1 MRNIRISPDTRKY
14 TNKKYNTDMS
24 IDAKQQQTTV
34 NVQEKANLIWAIADK
49 LVGVY
54 KPHEYGNVILPMC
67 VIKRFED
74 TLAPTREKVLETN
87 KELDEK
93 KIEMKRGFLERAAG
107 QKFYN
112 LSRFTFETLLADADN
127 IKDNF
132 ESYLNHFSENVIDI
146 IHRME
151 FQKEIDKMADNG
163 LLYLV
168 IKEFCTTKA
177 YLGADK
183 VSSVDMGYIFEEL
196 VRKFSESYDEQA
208 GAHFTAR
215 DIINLMAELLIGD
228 DEARLEEEG
237 IIATDYDM
245 TMGTSQ
251 MLSCLHDRFKQIDP
265 DAEITSY
272 GQELNNQTFAIAKA
286 DTLIRGGNADN
297 MRQGDTLG
305 DDQFSGY
312 KFDYIISN
320 PPFGIE
326 WKPSRQKVEEEFK
339 LGGAGRF
346 EPGLPS
352 IGDGQMLFLLNGVA
366 KLKEEGRMAIIQN
379 GSSLF
384 KGDAGSGESNIRG
397 YLLDHDWLEAIVQ
410 LPTDLFYNTG
420 IATYVWVVTKNKSA
434 ERQGKVQ
441 LIDASQCSEKRRK
454 PLGNKRVDISDYCR
468 DLIMQAYHGFND
480 FVYKGTT
487 PDGEEVQVESRV
499 KDNDDFK
506 YRKIFID
513 RPLRLVYE
521 NPQMPGNDVKLSEA
535 DRMTLQLFID
545 GYRMYYN
552 GQRMIDRDFFQKVK
566 FKAGLKVTKAQVKK
580 IRQYLGTKDETVEE
594 VYEDPFNLSKRTYVW
609 DADLAD
615 TEIIPWKEDQDSYLA
630 RNVAPYAPD
639 YHVDEEKTR
648 IGYEI
653 PFTRE
658 FYRYTPL
665 KPSSEIFQVL
675 KELEQKES
683 EMMES
688 LLH

>member
-1 MRNIRISPDTRKY
+1 
-14 TNKKYNTDMS
+14 MS
-24 IDAKQQQTTV
+24 IDERQQQTAI

-74 TLAPTREKVLETN
+74 TLAPTREKVWEVN
-87 KELDEK
+87 RELDEK

-112 LSRFTFETLLADADN
+112 LSKFTFSSLLADPDF
-127 IKDNF
+127 IKENF
-132 ESYLNHFSENVIDI
+132 EDYLSHFSENVIDI
-146 IHRME
+146 IHRMD
-151 FQKEIDKMADNG
+151 FQKEIDKMADAG

-168 IKEFCTTKA
+168 INEFNTQKA

-215 DIINLMAELLIGD
+215 DIINLMAELLVGE
-228 DEARLEEEG
+228 DEGRLESEG
-237 IIATDYDM
+237 IVATIYDM
-245 TMGTSQ
+245 AMGTSQ
-251 MLSCLHDRFKQIDP
+251 MLSCLTDRFLQIDP
-265 DAEITSY
+265 DAEVTSY

-305 DDQFSGY
+305 DDKFSGY
-312 KFDYIISN
+312 RFDYVISN

-326 WKPSRQKVEEEFK
+326 WKPSKAKVEEEYK

-346 EPGLPS
+346 EPGLPA
-352 IGDGQMLFLLNGVA
+352 IGDGQMLFLLNGLA
-366 KLKEEGRMAIIQN
+366 KLKDEGRMAIIQN

-397 YLLDHDWLEAIVQ
+397 YLLDNDWLEAIVQ
-410 LPTDLFYNTG
+410 LPNDLFYNTG
-420 IATYVWVVTKNKSA
+420 IATYVWIVTKNKRE
-434 ERQGKVQ
+434 EREGKVQ
-441 LIDASQCSEKRRK
+441 LIDASQCFEKRRK
-454 PLGNKRVDISDYCR
+454 PLGNKRVEITDFCR
-468 DLIMQAYHGFND
+468 DLILKAYHGFNNFIYRD
-480 FVYKGTT
+480 TT
-487 PDGEEVQVESRV
+487 PDGVEVQVESRV

-506 YRKIFID
+506 YSKLFID
-513 RPLRLVYE
+513 RPQRDE
-521 NPQMPGNDVKLSEA
+521 AGNIVK
-535 DRMTLQLFID
+535 DKKGRVVID
-545 GYRMYYN
+545 
-552 GQRMIDRDFFQKVK
+552 KE
-566 FKAGLKVTKAQVKK
+566 LK
-580 IRQYLGTKDETVEE
+580 
-594 VYEDPFNLSKRTYVW
+594 
-609 DADLAD
+609 D
-615 TEIIPWKEDQDSYLA
+615 TEIIPWKEDQQAYLEK
-630 RNVAPYAPD
+630 NVAPYAPD
-639 YHVDEEKTR
+639 YMIDEGKTR

-665 KPSSEIFQVL
+665 KPSAEIFQTL
-675 KELEQKES
+675 KELEQQES
-683 EMMES
+683 EMMEK

>member
-1 MRNIRISPDTRKY
+1 
-14 TNKKYNTDMS
+14 MS
-24 IDAKQQQTTV
+24 IDERQQQTAV

-74 TLAPTREKVLETN
+74 TLAPTKQKVLTRNE
-87 KELDEK
+87 ELEK
-93 KIEMKRGFLERAAG
+93 KGITDLKRGFLESAAG

-151 FQKEIDKMADNG
+151 FQKEIDKMAENG

-168 IKEFCTTKA
+168 IQEFCTAKA

-183 VSSVDMGYIFEEL
+183 ISSVDMGYIFEEL

-237 IIATDYDM
+237 IVATDYDM

-265 DAEITSY
+265 DADVTSY

-305 DDQFSGY
+305 DDQFAGY

-326 WKPSRQKVEEEFK
+326 WKPSRKKVEEEH
-339 LGGAGRF
+339 LQGGAGRF
-346 EPGLPS
+346 EPGLPA

-366 KLKEEGRMAIIQN
+366 KLKDEGRMAIIQN

-397 YLLDHDWLEAIVQ
+397 YLLDNDWLEAIVQ
-410 LPTDLFYNTG
+410 LPNDLFYNTG

-434 ERQGKVQ
+434 EREGKVQ
-441 LIDASQCSEKRRK
+441 LIDASQCFEKRRK
-454 PLGNKRVDISDYCR
+454 SLGNKRVEITDFCR
-468 DLIMQAYHGFND
+468 DLIMQAYHGFNNY
-480 FVYKGTT
+480 VYKATTTDGT
-487 PDGEEVQVESRV
+487 EVQVESRV
-499 KDNDDFK
+499 KENNDFK
-506 YRKIFID
+506 YRKVFID
-513 RPLRLVYE
+513 RPMRLVYE
-521 NPQMPGNDVKLSEA
+521 NPQKPDESEKLSIT
-535 DRMTLQLFID
+535 DRTVVNAFVD
-545 GYRMYYN
+545 AYRIYFN
-552 GQRMIDRDFFQKVK
+552 GQRMTDTEFFQKIK
-566 FKAGLKVTKAQVKK
+566 FKAGLKVTKAQIKK
-580 IRQYLGTKDETVEE
+580 IRQLLGTKDETAEAI
-594 VYEDPFNLSKRTYVW
+594 YEDPFNISQRTYVW
-609 DADLAD
+609 DTELSD
-615 TEIIPWKEDQDSYLA
+615 TEIIPWKEDQEEYLTK
-630 RNVAPYAPD
+630 NVAPYAAD
-639 YHVDEEKTR
+639 YRVDENKTR

-665 KPSSEIFQVL
+665 KPSSEIFQAL
-675 KELEQKES
+675 KDLEQQES
-683 EMMES
+683 ELMTKIMGR
-688 LLH
+688 

>member
-1 MRNIRISPDTRKY
+1 
-14 TNKKYNTDMS
+14 MS

-312 KFDYIISN
+312 KFDYIIYN

-366 KLKEEGRMAIIQN
+366 KLKDEGRMAIIQN

-454 PLGNKRVDISDYCR
+454 PLGNKRVEISDYCR

-487 PDGEEVQVESRV
+487 ADGVDVQVESRV

-506 YRKIFID
+506 YRKVFID

-521 NPQMPGNDVKLSEA
+521 NPEMPDESVKLTDS
-535 DRMTLQLFID
+535 DRNVLKSFID
-545 GYRMYYN
+545 AYREHFD
-552 GQRMIDRDFFQKVK
+552 GQRMIDRDFFQKIK
-566 FKAGLKVTKAQVKK
+566 KEASLKATKAQVKK
-580 IRQYLGTKDETVEE
+580 IRQYLGTKDENAEE
-594 VYEDPFNLSKRTYVW
+594 VYEDPFNTKERTYVW
-609 DADLAD
+609 DSELAD
-615 TEIIPWKEDQDSYLA
+615 SEIIPWKENQEEYLA
-630 RNVAPYAPD
+630 NNVAPYAPD

-665 KPSSEIFQVL
+665 KPSSEIFQTL
-675 KELEQKES
+675 KDLEQKES
-683 EMMES
+683 ELM
-688 LLH
+688 

>member
-1 MRNIRISPDTRKY
+1 
-14 TNKKYNTDMS
+14 MS

-34 NVQEKANLIWAIADK
+34 NVQEKANLIWAIADI

-366 KLKEEGRMAIIQN
+366 KLKDEGRMAIIQN

-454 PLGNKRVDISDYCR
+454 PLGNKRVEISDYCR

-653 PFTRE
+653 PFTCE

-665 KPSSEIFQVL
+665 KPSSEIFQTL
-675 KELEQKES
+675 KDLEQKES
-683 EMMES
+683 ELMES

>member
-1 MRNIRISPDTRKY
+1 
-14 TNKKYNTDMS
+14 MS

-265 DAEITSY
+265 EAEITSY

-352 IGDGQMLFLLNGVA
+352 IGDGQMLFLLNGIA
-366 KLKEEGRMAIIQN
+366 KLKDEGRMAIIQN

-454 PLGNKRVDISDYCR
+454 PLGNKRVEISDYCR

-487 PDGEEVQVESRV
+487 ADGVDVQVESRV

-506 YRKIFID
+506 YRKVFID

-521 NPQMPGNDVKLSEA
+521 NPEMPDDSVKLTDS
-535 DRMTLQLFID
+535 DRNVLQSFID
-545 GYRMYYN
+545 AYREHFD
-552 GQRMIDRDFFQKVK
+552 GQRLIDRDFFQKIK
-566 FKAGLKVTKAQVKK
+566 KEASLKATKAQVKK
-580 IRQYLGTKDETVEE
+580 IRQYLGTKDENAEE
-594 VYEDPFNLSKRTYVW
+594 VYEDPFNTKERTYVW
-609 DADLAD
+609 DSELAD
-615 TEIIPWKEDQDSYLA
+615 SEIIPWKENQEEYLA
-630 RNVAPYAPD
+630 NNVAPYAPD

-665 KPSSEIFQVL
+665 KPSSEIFQTL
-675 KELEQKES
+675 KDLEQKES
-683 EMMES
+683 ELMES

>member
-1 MRNIRISPDTRKY
+1 
-14 TNKKYNTDMS
+14 MS

-366 KLKEEGRMAIIQN
+366 KLKDEGRMAIIQN

-454 PLGNKRVDISDYCR
+454 PLGNKRVEISDYCR

-487 PDGEEVQVESRV
+487 ADGVDVQVESRV

-521 NPQMPGNDVKLSEA
+521 NPEMPDDSVKLSDS
-535 DRMTLQLFID
+535 DRNVLQSFVD
-545 GYRMYYN
+545 AYREHFD
-552 GQRMIDRDFFQKVK
+552 GQRMIDRDFFQKIK
-566 FKAGLKVTKAQVKK
+566 KEAALKATKAQVKK
-580 IRQYLGTKDETVEE
+580 IRQYLGTKDENAEE
-594 VYEDPFNLSKRTYVW
+594 VYEDPFNTKERTYVW
-609 DADLAD
+609 DSELAD
-615 TEIIPWKEDQDSYLA
+615 SEIIPWKENQEEYLA
-630 RNVAPYAPD
+630 NNVAPYAPD

-665 KPSSEIFQVL
+665 KPSSEIFQIL
-675 KELEQKES
+675 KELELKES
-683 EMMES
+683 ELMEH

>member
-1 MRNIRISPDTRKY
+1 
-14 TNKKYNTDMS
+14 MS
-24 IDAKQQQTTV
+24 IDERQQQTAV

-74 TLAPTREKVLETN
+74 TLAPTKQKVLARN
-87 KELDEK
+87 KELEEK
-93 KIEMKRGFLERAAG
+93 GITDLKRGFLESAAG

-151 FQKEIDKMADNG
+151 FQKEIDKMAENG

-168 IKEFCTTKA
+168 IQEFCTAKA

-183 VSSVDMGYIFEEL
+183 ISSVDMGYIFEEL

-237 IIATDYDM
+237 IVATDYDM

-265 DAEITSY
+265 EADVTSY

-305 DDQFSGY
+305 DDQFAGY

-326 WKPSRQKVEEEFK
+326 WKPSRKKVEEEH
-339 LGGAGRF
+339 LQGGAGRF
-346 EPGLPS
+346 EPGLPA

-366 KLKEEGRMAIIQN
+366 KLKDEGRMAIIQN

-397 YLLDHDWLEAIVQ
+397 YLLDNDWLEAIVQ
-410 LPTDLFYNTG
+410 LPNDLFYNTG

-434 ERQGKVQ
+434 EREGKVQ
-441 LIDASQCSEKRRK
+441 LIDASQCFEKRRK
-454 PLGNKRVDISDYCR
+454 SLGNKRVEITDFCR

-480 FVYKGTT
+480 YIYKATTADGT
-487 PDGEEVQVESRV
+487 EVQVESRV

-506 YRKIFID
+506 YRKVFID
-513 RPLRLVYE
+513 RPMRLIYE
-521 NPQMPGNDVKLSEA
+521 NPQKPDESEKLSIT
-535 DRMTLQLFID
+535 DRTVVNAFVD
-545 GYRMYYN
+545 AYRINFN
-552 GQRMIDRDFFQKVK
+552 GQRMTDTEFFQKIK
-566 FKAGLKVTKAQVKK
+566 MKAGLKVTKAQIKK
-580 IRQYLGTKDETVEE
+580 IRQFLGTKDETADAI
-594 VYEDPFNLSKRTYVW
+594 YEDPFNLSQRTYVW
-609 DADLAD
+609 DTELSD
-615 TEIIPWKEDQDSYLA
+615 TEIIPWKEDQEEYLA
-630 RNVAPYAPD
+630 KNVAPYAAD
-639 YHVDEEKTR
+639 YRVDENKTR

-665 KPSSEIFQVL
+665 KPSSEIFQTL
-675 KELEQKES
+675 KDLEQQES
-683 EMMES
+683 ELMTKIMGR
-688 LLH
+688 

>member
-1 MRNIRISPDTRKY
+1 
-14 TNKKYNTDMS
+14 MS
-24 IDAKQQQTTV
+24 IDERQQQTAV

-74 TLAPTREKVLETN
+74 TLAPTKQKVLARNE
-87 KELDEK
+87 ELEK
-93 KIEMKRGFLERAAG
+93 KGITDLKRGFLESAAG

-151 FQKEIDKMADNG
+151 FQKEIDKMAENG

-168 IKEFCTTKA
+168 IQEFCTAKA

-183 VSSVDMGYIFEEL
+183 ISSVDMGYIFEEL

-237 IIATDYDM
+237 IVATDYDM

-265 DAEITSY
+265 DADVTSY

-305 DDQFSGY
+305 DDQFAGY

-326 WKPSRQKVEEEFK
+326 WKPSRKKVEEEH
-339 LGGAGRF
+339 LQGGAGRF
-346 EPGLPS
+346 EPGLPA

-366 KLKEEGRMAIIQN
+366 KLKDEGRMAIIQN

-397 YLLDHDWLEAIVQ
+397 YLLDNDWLEAIVQ
-410 LPTDLFYNTG
+410 LPNDLFYNTG

-434 ERQGKVQ
+434 EREGKVQ
-441 LIDASQCSEKRRK
+441 LIDASQCFEKRRK
-454 PLGNKRVDISDYCR
+454 SLGNKRVEITDFCR
-468 DLIMQAYHGFND
+468 DLIMQAYHGFNNY
-480 FVYKGTT
+480 VYKATTADGT
-487 PDGEEVQVESRV
+487 EVQVESRV

-506 YRKIFID
+506 YRKVFID
-513 RPLRLVYE
+513 RPMRLVYE
-521 NPQMPGNDVKLSEA
+521 NPQKPDESEKLSSA
-535 DRMTLQLFID
+535 DRTVVNAFVD
-545 GYRMYYN
+545 AYRIYFN
-552 GQRMIDRDFFQKVK
+552 GQRMTDTEFFQKIK
-566 FKAGLKVTKAQVKK
+566 FKAGLKVTKAQIKK
-580 IRQYLGTKDETVEE
+580 IRQLLGTKDETAEAI
-594 VYEDPFNLSKRTYVW
+594 YEDPFNISQRTYVW
-609 DADLAD
+609 DTELSD
-615 TEIIPWKEDQDSYLA
+615 TEIIPWKEDQEEYLTK
-630 RNVAPYAPD
+630 NVAPYAAD
-639 YHVDEEKTR
+639 YRVDENKTR

-665 KPSSEIFQVL
+665 KPSSEIFQAL
-675 KELEQKES
+675 KDLEQQES
-683 EMMES
+683 DLMTKIMGR
-688 LLH
+688 

>member
-1 MRNIRISPDTRKY
+1 
-14 TNKKYNTDMS
+14 MS

-112 LSRFTFETLLADADN
+112 LSRFTFERLLADADN

-366 KLKEEGRMAIIQN
+366 KLKDEGRMAIIQN

-454 PLGNKRVDISDYCR
+454 PLGNKRVEISDFCR
-468 DLIMQAYHGFND
+468 DLIMKAYHGFND
-480 FVYKGTT
+480 FVYKATT
-487 PDGEEVQVESRV
+487 SDGEEIQVESRV

-506 YRKIFID
+506 YRKVFID
-513 RPLRLVYE
+513 RPLRLVYK
-521 NPQMPGNDVKLSEA
+521 NPEMPDDSVKLSDS
-535 DRMTLQLFID
+535 DRNVLQSFVD
-545 GYRMYYN
+545 AYREHFD
-552 GQRMIDRDFFQKVK
+552 GQRMIDRDFFQKIK
-566 FKAGLKVTKAQVKK
+566 KGASLKATKAQVKK
-580 IRQYLGTKDETVEE
+580 IRQYLGIKDETVEE
-594 VYEDPFNLSKRTYVW
+594 VYDDPFNTSERTYVW
-609 DADLAD
+609 DTDLAD
-615 TEIIPWKEDQDSYLA
+615 SEIIPWKEDQAVYLEK
-630 RNVAPYAPD
+630 NVAPYAPD

>member
-1 MRNIRISPDTRKY
+1 
-14 TNKKYNTDMS
+14 MS
-24 IDAKQQQTTV
+24 IDDRQQQTTV

-87 KELDEK
+87 RELDEK
-93 KIEMKRGFLERAAG
+93 KIAIKRGFLERAAG

-146 IHRME
+146 IHRMD
-151 FQKEIDKMADNG
+151 FQKEIDKLADNG

-168 IKEFCTTKA
+168 IKEFCTAKA

-183 VSSVDMGYIFEEL
+183 ISSVDMGYIFEEL

-237 IIATDYDM
+237 IVVANYDM
-245 TMGTSQ
+245 AMGTSQ

-265 DAEITSY
+265 EAEITSY

-305 DDQFSGY
+305 DDRFAGY

-326 WKPSRQKVEEEFK
+326 WKPSRQKVEEEYRM
-339 LGGAGRF
+339 GGAGRF

-366 KLKEEGRMAIIQN
+366 KLKAEGRMAIIQN

-420 IATYVWVVTKNKSA
+420 IATYIWIVTKNKRA

-441 LIDASQCSEKRRK
+441 LIDASRCYEKRRK
-454 PLGNKRVDISDYCR
+454 PLGNKRVEITDFCR
-468 DLIMQAYHGFND
+468 DLVMQAYHGFND
-480 FVYKGTT
+480 FVYKATT
-487 PDGEEVQVESRV
+487 ADGVEIQVESRV

-506 YRKIFID
+506 YRKVFID

-521 NPQMPGNDVKLSEA
+521 NPEMPDESVKLSES
-535 DRMTLQLFID
+535 DRMTLKLFID
-545 GYRMYYN
+545 GYRVYYP
-552 GQRMIDRDFFQKVK
+552 GQRMTDRDFFQKIK
-566 FKAGLKVTKAQVKK
+566 YKAGLKVTKAQVKK
-580 IRQYLGTKDETVEE
+580 IRQCLGIKDETAEE
-594 VYEDPFNLSKRTYVW
+594 VYEDPFNLRERTYVW
-609 DADLAD
+609 DPDLAD
-615 TEIIPWKEDQDSYLA
+615 SEIIPWKESQASYLA
-630 RNVAPYAPD
+630 KNVAPYAPD

-648 IGYEI
+648 IGHEI

-665 KPSSEIFQVL
+665 KPSSEIFQTL
-675 KELEQKES
+675 KDLEQKES
-683 EMMES
+683 ELMES

>member
-1 MRNIRISPDTRKY
+1 
-14 TNKKYNTDMS
+14 MS
-24 IDAKQQQTTV
+24 IDDRQQQTTV

-74 TLAPTREKVLETN
+74 TLAPTREEVLKTN

-93 KIEMKRGFLERAAG
+93 NIEMKRGFLERAAG

-146 IHRME
+146 IHRMD
-151 FQKEIDKMADNG
+151 FQKEIDKLADNG

-168 IKEFCTTKA
+168 IKEFCTAKA

-183 VSSVDMGYIFEEL
+183 ISSVDMGYIFEEL

-237 IIATDYDM
+237 IVVANYDM
-245 TMGTSQ
+245 AMGTSQ

-265 DAEITSY
+265 EAEITSY

-305 DDQFSGY
+305 DDRFAGY
-312 KFDYIISN
+312 TFDYIISN

-326 WKPSRQKVEEEFK
+326 WKPSRQKVEEEYRM
-339 LGGAGRF
+339 GGAGRF

-366 KLKEEGRMAIIQN
+366 KLKAEGRMAIIQN

-420 IATYVWVVTKNKSA
+420 IATYIWIVTKNKRA

-441 LIDASQCSEKRRK
+441 LIDASRCYEKRRK
-454 PLGNKRVDISDYCR
+454 PLGNKRVEITDFCR
-468 DLIMQAYHGFND
+468 DLVMQAYHGFND
-480 FVYKGTT
+480 FVYKATT
-487 PDGEEVQVESRV
+487 ADGVEIQVESRV

-506 YRKIFID
+506 YRKVFID

-521 NPQMPGNDVKLSEA
+521 NPEMPDESVKLSES
-535 DRMTLQLFID
+535 DRMTLKLFID
-545 GYRMYYN
+545 GYRVYYP
-552 GQRMIDRDFFQKVK
+552 GQRMTDRDFFQKIK
-566 FKAGLKVTKAQVKK
+566 YKAGLKVTKAQVKK
-580 IRQYLGTKDETVEE
+580 IRQCLGIKDETAEE
-594 VYEDPFNLSKRTYVW
+594 VYEDPFNLRERTYVW
-609 DADLAD
+609 DPDLAD
-615 TEIIPWKEDQDSYLA
+615 SEIIPWKESQASYLA
-630 RNVAPYAPD
+630 KNVAPYAPD

-648 IGYEI
+648 IGHEI

-665 KPSSEIFQVL
+665 RPSSEIFQTL

-683 EMMES
+683 ELMES

>member
-1 MRNIRISPDTRKY
+1 
-14 TNKKYNTDMS
+14 MS
-24 IDAKQQQTTV
+24 IDDKQQQTAI

-74 TLAPTREKVLETN
+74 TLAPTREKVIATN
-87 KELDEK
+87 KELEEK

-151 FQKEIDKMADNG
+151 FQKEIDKMNDNG

-183 VSSVDMGYIFEEL
+183 ISSVDMGYIFEEL

-228 DEARLEEEG
+228 DEERLEEEG

-305 DDQFSGY
+305 DDKFAGY

-326 WKPSRQKVEEEFK
+326 WKPSRQKVEEEHR

-346 EPGLPS
+346 EPGLPA

-366 KLKEEGRMAIIQN
+366 KLKEADGEHQSAGRMAIIQN

-397 YLLDHDWLEAIVQ
+397 YLLDHDWLETIVQ

-420 IATYVWVVTKNKSA
+420 IATYVWVVTKNKSE

-441 LIDASQCSEKRRK
+441 LIDASQCFEKRRK
-454 PLGNKRVDISDYCR
+454 PLGNKRVEITDFCR
-468 DLIMQAYHGFND
+468 DLIIQAYHGFNN
-480 FVYKGTT
+480 FIYKATT
-487 PDGEEVQVESRV
+487 PDGAEVQVESRV

-513 RPLRLVYE
+513 RPLRLVFE
-521 NPQMPGNDVKLSEA
+521 NPQMPDESVKLSDN
-535 DRMTLQLFID
+535 DRKIMQLFVD
-545 GYRMYYN
+545 AYREYFD
-552 GQRMIDRDFFQKVK
+552 GQRMPDTDFFQKIK

-580 IRQYLGTKDETVEE
+580 IRQYLGTKDEMAEP
-594 VYEDPFNLSKRTYVW
+594 VYEDPFNLSQRTYVW
-609 DADLAD
+609 DTDLAD
-615 TEIIPWKEDQDSYLA
+615 TEIIPWKEDQELYLA
-630 RNVAPYAPD
+630 KNVAPYAPD
-639 YHVDEEKTR
+639 YHVDECKTR

-665 KPSSEIFQVL
+665 KPSGEIFQTL

-683 EMMES
+683 ELMER

>member
-1 MRNIRISPDTRKY
+1 
-14 TNKKYNTDMS
+14 MS

-74 TLAPTREKVLETN
+74 TLAPTRKKVLETN

-112 LSRFTFETLLADADN
+112 LSRFTFERLLADADN

-366 KLKEEGRMAIIQN
+366 KLKDEGRMAIIQN

-454 PLGNKRVDISDYCR
+454 PLGNKRVEISDFCR
-468 DLIMQAYHGFND
+468 DLIMKAYHGFND
-480 FVYKGTT
+480 FVYKATT
-487 PDGEEVQVESRV
+487 SDGEEIQVESRV

-506 YRKIFID
+506 YRKVFID
-513 RPLRLVYE
+513 RPLRLVYK
-521 NPQMPGNDVKLSEA
+521 NPEMPDDSVKLSDS
-535 DRMTLQLFID
+535 DRNVLQSFVD
-545 GYRMYYN
+545 AYREHFD
-552 GQRMIDRDFFQKVK
+552 GQRMIDRDFFQKIK
-566 FKAGLKVTKAQVKK
+566 KGASLKATKAQVKK
-580 IRQYLGTKDETVEE
+580 IRQYLGIKDETVEE
-594 VYEDPFNLSKRTYVW
+594 VYDDPFNTSERTYVW
-609 DADLAD
+609 DTDLAD
-615 TEIIPWKEDQDSYLA
+615 SEIIPWKEDQAVYLEK
-630 RNVAPYAPD
+630 NVAPYAPD

>member
-1 MRNIRISPDTRKY
+1 
-14 TNKKYNTDMS
+14 MS

-265 DAEITSY
+265 EAEITSY

-366 KLKEEGRMAIIQN
+366 KLKDEGRMAIIQN

-454 PLGNKRVDISDYCR
+454 PLGNKRVEISDYCR

-487 PDGEEVQVESRV
+487 ADGVDVQVESRV

-506 YRKIFID
+506 YRKVFID

-521 NPQMPGNDVKLSEA
+521 NPEMPDDSVKLTDS
-535 DRMTLQLFID
+535 DRNVLQSFID
-545 GYRMYYN
+545 AYREHFD
-552 GQRMIDRDFFQKVK
+552 GQRLIDRDFFQKIK
-566 FKAGLKVTKAQVKK
+566 KEASLKATKAQVKK
-580 IRQYLGTKDETVEE
+580 IRQYLGTKDENAEE
-594 VYEDPFNLSKRTYVW
+594 VYEDPFNTKERTYVW
-609 DADLAD
+609 DSELAD
-615 TEIIPWKEDQDSYLA
+615 SEIIPWKENQEEYLA
-630 RNVAPYAPD
+630 NNVAPYAPD

-665 KPSSEIFQVL
+665 KPSSEIFQTL
-675 KELEQKES
+675 KDLEQKES
-683 EMMES
+683 ELMES

>member
-1 MRNIRISPDTRKY
+1 
-14 TNKKYNTDMS
+14 MS

-366 KLKEEGRMAIIQN
+366 KLKDEGRMAIIQN

-420 IATYVWVVTKNKSA
+420 IATYVWVVTKNKSV

-454 PLGNKRVDISDYCR
+454 PLGNKRVEISDYCR

-487 PDGEEVQVESRV
+487 ADGVDVQVESRV

-521 NPQMPGNDVKLSEA
+521 NPEMPDDSVKLSDS
-535 DRMTLQLFID
+535 DRNVLQSFVD
-545 GYRMYYN
+545 AYREHFD
-552 GQRMIDRDFFQKVK
+552 GQRMIDRDFFQKIK
-566 FKAGLKVTKAQVKK
+566 KEAALKATKAQVKK
-580 IRQYLGTKDETVEE
+580 IRQYLGTKDENAEE
-594 VYEDPFNLSKRTYVW
+594 VYEDPFNTKERTYVW
-609 DADLAD
+609 DSELAD
-615 TEIIPWKEDQDSYLA
+615 SEIIPWKENQEEYLA
-630 RNVAPYAPD
+630 NNVAPYAPD

-665 KPSSEIFQVL
+665 KPSSEIFQTL
-675 KELEQKES
+675 KDLEQKES
-683 EMMES
+683 ELMES

>member
-1 MRNIRISPDTRKY
+1 
-14 TNKKYNTDMS
+14 MS
-24 IDAKQQQTTV
+24 IDDRQQQTTV

-87 KELDEK
+87 RELDEK
-93 KIEMKRGFLERAAG
+93 KIAIKRGFLERAAG

-146 IHRME
+146 IHRMD
-151 FQKEIDKMADNG
+151 FQKEIDKLADNG

-168 IKEFCTTKA
+168 IKEFCTAKA

-183 VSSVDMGYIFEEL
+183 ISSVDMGYIFEEL

-237 IIATDYDM
+237 IVVANYDM
-245 TMGTSQ
+245 AMGTSQ

-265 DAEITSY
+265 EAEITSY

-305 DDQFSGY
+305 DDRFAGY
-312 KFDYIISN
+312 TFDYIISN

-326 WKPSRQKVEEEFK
+326 WKPSRQKVEEEYRM
-339 LGGAGRF
+339 GGAGRF

-366 KLKEEGRMAIIQN
+366 KLKAEGRMAIIQN

-420 IATYVWVVTKNKSA
+420 IATYIWIITKNKRA

-441 LIDASQCSEKRRK
+441 LIDASRCYEKRRK
-454 PLGNKRVDISDYCR
+454 PLGNKRVEISDFCR
-468 DLIMQAYHGFND
+468 DLVMQAYHGFND
-480 FVYKGTT
+480 FVYKATT
-487 PDGEEVQVESRV
+487 ADGVEIQVESRV

-506 YRKIFID
+506 YRKVFID

-521 NPQMPGNDVKLSEA
+521 NPEMPDESAKLTEA
-535 DRMTLQLFID
+535 DRKILRLFID
-545 GYRMYYN
+545 GYRVYYP
-552 GQRMIDRDFFQKVK
+552 GQRLIDRDFFQKIK
-566 FKAGLKVTKAQVKK
+566 YKAGLKVTKAQVKK
-580 IRQYLGTKDETVEE
+580 IRQYLGIKDETAEE
-594 VYEDPFNLSKRTYVW
+594 VYEDPFNLRERTYVW
-609 DADLAD
+609 DPDLAD
-615 TEIIPWKEDQDSYLA
+615 SEIIPWKENPGSYLA

-665 KPSSEIFQVL
+665 RPSSEIFQAL

-683 EMMES
+683 ELMES

>member
-1 MRNIRISPDTRKY
+1 MKTGIFSRI
-14 TNKKYNTDMS
+14 TDMS
-24 IDAKQQQTTV
+24 IDDKQQQTAI

-74 TLAPTREKVLETN
+74 TLAPTREKVIETN
-87 KELDEK
+87 KELEEK

-177 YLGADK
+177 CLGADK
-183 VSSVDMGYIFEEL
+183 ISSVDMGYIFEEL

-228 DEARLEEEG
+228 DEERLEEEG

-305 DDQFSGY
+305 DDKFAGY

-326 WKPSRQKVEEEFK
+326 WKPSRQKVEEEHR

-366 KLKEEGRMAIIQN
+366 KLKEADGEHQSAGRMAIIQN

-397 YLLDHDWLEAIVQ
+397 YLLDHDWLETIVQ

-441 LIDASQCSEKRRK
+441 LIDASQCFEKRRK
-454 PLGNKRVDISDYCR
+454 PLGNKRVEITDFCR
-468 DLIMQAYHGFND
+468 DLIIQAYHGFNN
-480 FVYKGTT
+480 FVYKATT
-487 PDGEEVQVESRV
+487 PDGAEVQVESRV

-513 RPLRLVYE
+513 RPLRLVFE
-521 NPQMPGNDVKLSEA
+521 NPQMPDESVKLSDG
-535 DRMTLQLFID
+535 DRKIMQLFVD
-545 GYRMYYN
+545 AYHEYFD
-552 GQRMIDRDFFQKVK
+552 GQRMPDTDFFQKVK

-580 IRQYLGTKDETVEE
+580 IRQYLGTKDETAEP
-594 VYEDPFNLSKRTYVW
+594 VYEDPYNLSQRTYVW
-609 DADLAD
+609 DTDLAD
-615 TEIIPWKEDQDSYLA
+615 TEIIPWKEDQELYLSK
-630 RNVAPYAPD
+630 NVAPYAPD
-639 YHVDEEKTR
+639 YHVDESKTR

-665 KPSSEIFQVL
+665 KPSGEIFQTL

-683 EMMES
+683 ELMER

>member
-1 MRNIRISPDTRKY
+1 
-14 TNKKYNTDMS
+14 MS
-24 IDAKQQQTTV
+24 IDERQQQTAV

-74 TLAPTREKVLETN
+74 TLSPTKEKVLARNE
-87 KELDEK
+87 ELEK
-93 KIEMKRGFLERAAG
+93 KGITDLKRGFLESAAG

-151 FQKEIDKMADNG
+151 FQKEIDKMAENG

-168 IKEFCTTKA
+168 IQEFCTTKA

-183 VSSVDMGYIFEEL
+183 ISSVDMGYIFEEL

-215 DIINLMAELLIGD
+215 DIINLMAELLIGE
-228 DEARLEEEG
+228 DEERLAEEG
-237 IIATDYDM
+237 IVATDYDM

-265 DAEITSY
+265 DADVTSY

-297 MRQGDTLG
+297 MKQGDTLG
-305 DDQFSGY
+305 DDQFTGY

-326 WKPSRQKVEEEFK
+326 WKPSRKKVEDEH
-339 LGGAGRF
+339 LQGGAGRF

-366 KLKEEGRMAIIQN
+366 KLKDEGRMAIIQN

-384 KGDAGSGESNIRG
+384 KGDAGSGESDIRG
-397 YLLDHDWLEAIVQ
+397 YLLEHDWLEAIVQ
-410 LPTDLFYNTG
+410 LPNDLFYNTG
-420 IATYVWVVTKNKSA
+420 IATYIWVVTKNKSA
-434 ERQGKVQ
+434 EREGKVQ
-441 LIDASQCSEKRRK
+441 LIDASQCYEKRRK
-454 PLGNKRVDISDYCR
+454 PLGNKRVEITDFCR
-468 DLIMQAYHGFND
+468 DLIMQAYHGFNNY
-480 FVYKGTT
+480 VYKATTADGT
-487 PDGEEVQVESRV
+487 EIQVESRV
-499 KDNDDFK
+499 KDNEDFK
-506 YRKIFID
+506 YSKIFID
-513 RPLRLVYE
+513 RPLRLVFE
-521 NPQMPGNDVKLSEA
+521 NPQKPDDNVKLSDSERTIVNA
-535 DRMTLQLFID
+535 FID
-545 GYRMYYN
+545 AYRIYFN
-552 GQRMIDRDFFQKVK
+552 GQRMEDKDFFQKIK
-566 FKAGLKVTKAQVKK
+566 LKAGVKATKAQVKK
-580 IRQYLGTKDETVEE
+580 IRQLLGIKDESVEAC
-594 VYEDPFNLSKRTYVW
+594 YEDPYNLTIRTYVW
-609 DADLAD
+609 DTDLSD
-615 TEIIPWKEDQDSYLA
+615 SEIIPWKEDIEAYLA
-630 RNVAPYAPD
+630 KNVAPYAPD
-639 YHVDEEKTR
+639 YRVDKSKTR

-653 PFTRE
+653 PFARE

-665 KPSSEIFQVL
+665 KPSSDIF
-675 KELEQKES
+675 KELQELERQES
-683 EMMES
+683 DLMDKI
-688 LLH
+688 LH

>member
-1 MRNIRISPDTRKY
+1 
-14 TNKKYNTDMS
+14 MS
-24 IDAKQQQTTV
+24 IDERQRQTTV

-74 TLAPTREKVLETN
+74 TLAPTRQKVLDTN

-168 IKEFCTTKA
+168 IKEFCTAKA

-215 DIINLMAELLIGD
+215 DIINLMAELLVGD
-228 DEARLEEEG
+228 DEKRLEEEG
-237 IIATDYDM
+237 IIATIYDM
-245 TMGTSQ
+245 AMGTSQ
-251 MLSCLHDRFKQIDP
+251 MLSCLTDRFLQIDP
-265 DAEITSY
+265 DAEVTSY

-326 WKPSRQKVEEEFK
+326 WKPARQKVEEENR

-346 EPGLPS
+346 EPGLPA
-352 IGDGQMLFLLNGVA
+352 IGDGQMLFLLNGLA
-366 KLKEEGRMAIIQN
+366 KLKDEGRMAIIQN
-379 GSSLF
+379 CSSLF

-397 YLLDHDWLEAIVQ
+397 YLLDHDWLEAIIQ
-410 LPTDLFYNTG
+410 LPNDLFYNTG
-420 IATYVWVVTKNKSA
+420 IATYVWIVTKNKSA

-441 LIDASQCSEKRRK
+441 LIDASQCYEKRRK
-454 PLGNKRVDISDYCR
+454 SLGNKRVEISDFCR
-468 DLIMQAYHGFND
+468 DLIMQAYRGFND

-487 PDGEEVQVESRV
+487 TDGDEVQVESRV

-513 RPLRLVYE
+513 RPLRLVFD
-521 NPQMPGNDVKLSEA
+521 NPQMPDESVKLSEA
-535 DRMTLQLFID
+535 DRMIMKLFVD
-545 GYRMYYN
+545 GYRVYYP

-566 FKAGLKVTKAQVKK
+566 YKAGLKVSKAQVKK

-594 VYEDPFNLSKRTYVW
+594 VYEDPFNLSQRTYVW
-609 DADLAD
+609 DPDLAD
-615 TEIIPWKEDQDSYLA
+615 TEIIPWKENQEFYLSK
-630 RNVAPYAPD
+630 NVAPYAPD
-639 YHVDEEKTR
+639 YHVDEEKTK

-658 FYRYTPL
+658 FYKYTPL
-665 KPSSEIFQVL
+665 KPSKDIFDELKALEVQETEIMN
-675 KELEQKES
+675 KI
-683 EMMES
+683 
-688 LLH
+688 LH